1 MTSPADP
8 FADGLPTVEGA
19 ALRLRPLAPRD
30 RERVFALYAD
40 KEAVRFGFQPKM
52 DTLDDADELI
62 ERTRRLAADR
72 SIFHWAVAS
81 TTDDA
86 VVGHATLFHLDV
98 EQGRAEVGYSVLRE
112 LWGRG
117 LGAGA
122 VALLAG
128 FAFDVLGLRRL
139 EADVDPRNTASLRL
153 LERLG
158 FVREGHLR
166 ERWILG
172 GEIQDAVFY
181 GLLRREWAAR
191 R

>member
-62 ERTRRLAADR
+62 FFGR
-72 SIFHWAVAS
+72 
-81 TTDDA
+81 
-86 VVGHATLFHLDV
+86 DV
-98 EQGRAEVGYSVLRE
+98 EIAR

>member
-72 SIFHWAVAS
+72 SIF
-81 TTDDA
+81 
-86 VVGHATLFHLDV
+86 
-98 EQGRAEVGYSVLRE
+98 
-112 LWGRG
+112 
-117 LGAGA
+117 AGA